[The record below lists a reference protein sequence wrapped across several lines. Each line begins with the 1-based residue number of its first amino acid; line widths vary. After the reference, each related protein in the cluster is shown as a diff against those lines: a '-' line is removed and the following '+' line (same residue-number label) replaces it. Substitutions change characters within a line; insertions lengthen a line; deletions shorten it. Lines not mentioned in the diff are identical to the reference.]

1 MHACL
6 SNFPVA
12 GLFEGGRVTAM
23 KASLGI
29 LLTIAL
35 LAAADA
41 ASAQQ
46 RPGRR
51 KGDLRMP
58 DTLRVGDAAPD
69 FKLKTTDGSREVTL
83 SSFKGK
89 RPVVLVFGSYT

>member
-23 KASLGI
+23 KTSLG
-29 LLTIAL
+29 LLLALAL
-35 LAAADA
+35 LASADA
-41 ASAQQ
+41 ASAQR
-46 RPGRR
+46 RPNRP

-58 DTLRVGDAAPD
+58 DTLRVGDPAPD
-69 FKLKTTDGSREVTL
+69 FKLKTADGSREVTL